1 MESVKVIS
9 TEPQVDLFLTLKEL
23 HYSIRAKRD
32 AISLIHEKLNGEN
45 NSYNKVIICMSLI
58 LSFIETLKMKL
69 ELTDKKKWGYT
80 ISNVS
85 AITPIAIS
93 TIIAVISSLIKFKR
107 YNETMEKLSSSLI
120 KINNTL
126 LKVRKL
132 ETDLNFIPLEESKKI
147 YTDVILT
154 DFRDSMLDIETSVYP
169 NIRQKWF
176 IKAQQNI
183 LRQVKTDTKYQT
195 KIKKLLELS
204 PDLDQES
211 QNTDTPNNIK
221 TDGF

>member
-93 TIIAVISSLIKFKR
+93 TIIAVISSLIKFKK